1 MAEGCQCDGDLRLLQ
16 KPLEEALVAA
26 PCVPD
31 LFLSAMFF
39 KVSQKSLQEVADPKL
54 SLPQPLHHSWQLE
67 PQKNT
72 QI

>member
-16 KPLEEALVAA
+16 KPLEEALVAV
-26 PCVPD
+26 PWVPD
-31 LFLSAMFF
+31 LFLSATFF
-39 KVSQKSLQEVADPKL
+39 KVSQKSLQEVANPEL
-54 SLPQPLHHSWQLE
+54 SLPQPLRHSWQLE